1 MIARVSVILSSALTV
16 DWNAGMERRPMTD
29 RGCAPSVNITGPRS
43 RGRAI
48 SITVMHCT
56 FQTRVGVPARVPVL
70 SIRSRSAALGLRA
83 PVDPSL
89 LTERHRSPAPRAKT
103 ESGRPDHMSGEI
115 YT

>member
-1 MIARVSVILSSALTV
+1 
-16 DWNAGMERRPMTD
+16 MERRPMTD
-29 RGCAPSVNITGPRS
+29 RAHPPSVNITGPRS
-43 RGRAI
+43 RGRAS

-89 LTERHRSPAPRAKT
+89 LTETARDTAHRLAAPRAKT